1 MNLFARTVASALG
14 APALLALLV
23 LQAPAVAA
31 PGAGPEAAPEGSA
44 PPAAPV
50 PAAPAP
56 PASLKAPASAS
67 GTAAAVEAPSAAGLR
82 VSADLHGE
90 YLTGFPILVTVTV
103 RNDGDKPLTFPDLGA
118 RPHLVRFTM
127 KNGATRWER
136 YTTPPPVEP
145 PTVWTIPARAQR
157 KVTLEIPSSS
167 GLAAGAWEL
176 AVAVHD
182 PAAVVTLPTQSIRLA
197 PATPVGGTF
206 VWEGAIQQSV
216 GAMVPWVHQAAGGF
230 DLYLMQL
237 DPKAPTRV
245 VGQFF
250 LARLPERIDPTLSRA
265 RPTDALSRYLY
276 WQSGPQTY
284 TFARLEGPTLRGK
297 PRSVSIPYPTSELLG
312 RGTTD
317 ARGGAVVPIWVPDP
331 SGTGGS
337 VIALCMDDRGGQVLR
352 KVAHL
357 PARPIAVN
365 TAVDAGSNL
374 VLALGHAAGV
384 DVYRVDSALPAEIGA
399 RGSRVTALA
408 DGWAPAALAFDT
420 LPDRGERAGGLA
432 LLSVLTRGDT
442 YRSVWTDLSGK
453 VVEESVPLPWTA
465 PGSVVSLLPGGF
477 GPFYYLTQ
485 EASGAVWYGVQGAA
499 PQKLDG
505 AKPGTLWPGAEA
517 VQLRRIV
524 PGTVIEDR
532 TVGTLAR

>member
-1 MNLFARTVASALG
+1 MNPRTVFHCTCA
-14 APALLALLV
+14 LALLV
-23 LQAPAVAA
+23 LHAPAL
-31 PGAGPEAAPEGSA
+31 
-44 PPAAPV
+44 
-50 PAAPAP
+50 AAPAASPPPP
-56 PASLKAPASAS
+56 PAPSP
-67 GTAAAVEAPSAAGLR
+67 APSGVAGAEAATAAGLR
-82 VSADLHGE
+82 VSADVHDE
-90 YLTGFPILVTVTV
+90 YLAGFPMLVTVTV
-103 RNDGDKPLTFPDLGA
+103 RNDTDKPLPFPDLGA

-127 KNGATRWER
+127 KSGGTRWER
-136 YTTPPPVEP
+136 YTTPPAVEP
-145 PTVWTIPARAQR
+145 TTMWAIPARAQR

-176 AVAVHD
+176 GVAVHD
-182 PAAVVTLPTQSIRLA
+182 SAVVTLPSQRVRLA
-197 PATPVGGTF
+197 PAAPVGGSYS
-206 VWEGAIQQSV
+206 WEAAIQQSV

-250 LARLPERIDPTLSRA
+250 LARLPARMEPTLSRA
-265 RPTDALSRYLY
+265 RPADALSRYLY

-297 PRSVSIPYPTSELLG
+297 PRAVSIPYPTSELLG
-312 RGTTD
+312 RGGTD
-317 ARGGAVVPIWVPDP
+317 ARGGVVIPMWVPDP
-331 SGTGGS
+331 AGTSGT
-337 VIALCMDDRGGQVLR
+337 VFALCVDDRGSQILR

-357 PARPIAVN
+357 PARPSAVN

-374 VLALGHAAGV
+374 VLAVGHAAGV
-384 DVYRVDSALPAEIGA
+384 DVYRIDPALPAEIGV
-399 RGSRVTALA
+399 RGSRVTPLT
-408 DGWAPAALAFDT
+408 DGWTAAALAFDT
-420 LPDRGERAGGLA
+420 LPDRGDHAGGLA
-432 LLSVLTRGDT
+432 LLSVLTHGDT
-442 YRSVWTDLSGK
+442 YRSVWSDLSGK
-453 VVEESVPLPWTA
+453 VVEESPPLPWTA
-465 PGSVVSLLPGGF
+465 PGSVVSLLPAGF

-485 EASGAVWYGVQGAA
+485 EAGGAVWYGVQGAA

-532 TVGTLAR
+532 TVGTLAQ